1 MTRLG
6 NQVEEEVE
14 ELKRLNLKIAF
25 KNMVDGR
32 YLILMNLEVL
42 EHDETKIRVIIKGIH
57 RSYVNAIRRFAI
69 SEVPT
74 MAVDDIVILENSSAV
89 YDELIAH
96 RLGLIPLKTDLTRY
110 VLPEECDCKSPL
122 GCPKCRVLLVLDA
135 EAIDKTRVV
144 YSGELVS
151 EDEFVKP
158 ISNSIPIVKLAPKQ
172 AIKLEAYARLGKGKE
187 HAKWQPTT
195 VSVLKPISEEEDNYM
210 LYIESSGSLPAKEIL
225 TKAVEI
231 LNKKL
236 LEFAEKSKSVK

>member
-1 MTRLG
+1 
-6 NQVEEEVE
+6 
-14 ELKRLNLKIAF
+14 
-25 KNMVDGR
+25 MVD
-32 YLILMNLEVL
+32 LQVL

-57 RSYVNAIRRFAI
+57 RGYVNAIRRFAI

-74 MAVDDIVILENSSAV
+74 MAIDEVVILENSSIM

-110 VLPEECDCKSPL
+110 VLPEECDCKSAL

-135 EAIDKTRVV
+135 EATDKTRVV
-144 YSGELVS
+144 YSGDLKS

-158 ISNSIPIVKLAPKQ
+158 ISNSIPIVKLAPRQ

-187 HAKWQPTT
+187 HAKWQPTIA
-195 VSVLKPISEEEDNYM
+195 SVLKPISEEEDNYM
-210 LYIESSGSLPAKEIL
+210 LYIESSGSLPASEIL

-231 LNKKL
+231 LHKKL
-236 LEFAEKSKSVK
+236 LEFEEKSKSVK

>member
-1 MTRLG
+1 L
-6 NQVEEEVE
+6 
-14 ELKRLNLKIAF
+14 
-25 KNMVDGR
+25 VD
-32 YLILMNLEVL
+32 LQVL

-57 RSYVNAIRRFAI
+57 RGYVNAIRRFAI

-74 MAVDDIVILENSSAV
+74 MAIDEVVILENSSIM

-110 VLPEECDCKSPL
+110 VLPEECDCKSAL

-135 EAIDKTRVV
+135 EATDKTRVV
-144 YSGELVS
+144 YSGDLKS

-158 ISNSIPIVKLAPKQ
+158 ISNSIPIVKLAPRQ

-187 HAKWQPTT
+187 HAKWQPTIA
-195 VSVLKPISEEEDNYM
+195 SVLKPISEEEDNYM
-210 LYIESSGSLPAKEIL
+210 LYIESSGSLPASEIL

-231 LNKKL
+231 LHKKL
-236 LEFAEKSKSVK
+236 LEFEEKSKSVK

>member
-1 MTRLG
+1 M
-6 NQVEEEVE
+6 
-14 ELKRLNLKIAF
+14 
-25 KNMVDGR
+25 
-32 YLILMNLEVL
+32 MNLQVL
-42 EHDETKIRVIIKGIH
+42 EHDKTKIKVIIKGIH

-74 MAVDDIVILENSSAV
+74 MAIDEVVILENSSVV

-110 VLPEECDCKSPL
+110 VLPEECDCKSAL
-122 GCPKCRVLLVLDA
+122 GCPRCRVLLVLDA
-135 EAIDKTRVV
+135 KAIDKTRVV
-144 YSGELVS
+144 YSGDLMS

-172 AIKLEAYARLGKGKE
+172 TIKLEAYARLGKGKE

-210 LYIESSGSLPAKEIL
+210 LYIESSGSLPASEIL

-231 LNKKL
+231 LHKKL
-236 LEFAEKSKSVK
+236 LEFAEKSKGGVV